1 MRKRPKLT
9 TRTHQIGIRVREA
22 VFERVQRL
30 AARKGKSPS
39 EWASGRISDIAH
51 GVPSPFQR
59 AILAEICATQ
69 DIMVNLLYALRAGER
84 LTKERVQQITS
95 AAHASKY
102 GEADELLKNALSM
115 SGGISQT
122 TTSDAAPGGLE

>member
-22 VFERVQRL
+22 VFERVRL
-30 AARKGKSPS
+30 LASREGKSPS

-69 DIMVNLLYALRAGER
+69 DIIVNLLYALRSGEK

-95 AAHASKY
+95 AAHAAKY
-102 GEADELLKNALSM
+102 READELLKNALSM
-115 SGGISQT
+115 SRAVGQT
-122 TTSDAAPGGLE
+122 SPSDSATDRLE

>member
-1 MRKRPKLT
+1 MRKPPKLT
-9 TRTHQIGIRVREA
+9 TRTHQIGIRVRET

-30 AARKGKSPS
+30 AAREEKSPS

-51 GVPSPFQR
+51 GVPLPFQR
-59 AILAEICATQ
+59 AMLAEICATQ
-69 DIMVNLLYALRAGER
+69 DILVNLLYALRSGEK

-102 GEADELLKNALSM
+102 READELLKNALSM
-115 SGGISQT
+115 SRGIGQT
-122 TTSDAAPGGLE
+122 TTSDVATDRLE

>member
-9 TRTHQIGIRVREA
+9 TRTHQIGIRVRET
-22 VFERVQRL
+22 VFDRVQRL
-30 AARKGKSPS
+30 AAREGKAPS

-69 DIMVNLLYALRAGER
+69 DILVNLLYALRSGEK

-102 GEADELLKNALSM
+102 READELLKNALSM
-115 SGGISQT
+115 SRGTSQT
-122 TTSDAAPGGLE
+122 ITSDAATGCLE

>member
-9 TRTHQIGIRVREA
+9 TRTHQIGIRVRET

-30 AARKGKSPS
+30 AAHEGKSPS
-39 EWASGRISDIAH
+39 EWASGRISEIAH

-69 DIMVNLLYALRAGER
+69 DIIVNLLYALRAGEK

-95 AAHASKY
+95 AAHASKHR
-102 GEADELLKNALSM
+102 EADELLKNALSM
-115 SGGISQT
+115 SRGISQT
-122 TTSDAAPGGLE
+122 ITSDAVTDRLE

>member
-9 TRTHQIGIRVREA
+9 TRTHQIGIRVRET

-30 AARKGKSPS
+30 AACEGKSPS

-51 GVPSPFQR
+51 GVPSPSHR

-69 DIMVNLLYALRAGER
+69 DILVNLLYALRFGEK

-102 GEADELLKNALSM
+102 READELLKNALSM
-115 SGGISQT
+115 SRGISQT
-122 TTSDAAPGGLE
+122 ITSDAAIDRLE